1 MKVGDLVKF
10 VPYEG
15 NYFSKDK
22 DRGVGIITEA
32 ELINDYTGATRYI
45 VRWTKWADTTRWHWI
60 CKSYLEVINESG

>member
-10 VPYEG
+10 VPYKG
-15 NYFSKDK
+15 SDGFKDKK

-45 VRWTKWADTTRWHWI
+45 VRWTKWADQTRFRWI
-60 CKSYLEVINESG
+60 CKSYLEVIG